1 MLREGIAFL
10 NHGSFGAVPRVVFE
24 EQERWRRRIEAEPIE
39 MLGRRHAELMEE
51 AKRPLGE
58 LLNMRGEE
66 FGLVTNATEGV
77 NAVLSSLRFKSGD
90 ELLTTDHVYNAVRQA
105 MRHAALRDGAA
116 YREVAVRTPVHD
128 AQEIARSVLDA
139 VNDRTRLVVID
150 HVTSPTGLIFP
161 VNEIVAGCAARGV
174 EVLIDGAHAPGMID
188 LDVPATGAAYYAGN
202 LHKWCCAPKGCAFL
216 WVTPSRRADIHP
228 CVVSHNY
235 GKGLAAEFG
244 WQGTRDASAW
254 LSIPA
259 AMSFMAGSTGSP
271 QAQLGWE
278 RVRAHNHALAVWA
291 QQMLCERFRVEPLSP
306 LDGRLIGATATVRL
320 PDRLAASGE
329 DELKKLQRWL
339 HDERQVEVP
348 FFVWQGAA
356 HLRVSCQ
363 VYTAAGEVER
373 MATAV
378 EEAVNRFA

>member
-1 MLREGIAFL
+1 
-10 NHGSFGAVPRVVFE
+10 
-24 EQERWRRRIEAEPIE
+24 
-39 MLGRRHAELMEE
+39 MLGRRHAELVEE

-58 LLNMRGEE
+58 LLNMGCDE

-77 NAVLSSLRFKSGD
+77 NAVLSSLRFKAGD

-105 MRHAALRDGAA
+105 MRHAASRDGAV
-116 YREVAVRTPVHD
+116 YREVAVRTPVRD
-128 AQEIARSVLDA
+128 ADQIARAVLA
-139 VNDRTRLVVID
+139 GVNDRTRLVVID

-161 VNEIVAGCAARGV
+161 VREIVAQCAARGV
-174 EVLIDGAHAPGMID
+174 EVLIDGAHAPGMIE

-216 WVTPSRRADIHP
+216 WVAASRRADVHP

-259 AMSFMAGSTGSP
+259 ALSFMAE
-271 QAQLGWE
+271 LGWE

-291 QQMLCERFRVEPLSP
+291 QAMLCGRFGAEPLSP
-306 LDGRLIGATATVRL
+306 LDGRMIGATATVRL
-320 PDRLAASGE
+320 PGRLAEMGE

-339 HDERQVEVP
+339 YDERGVEVP
-348 FFVWQGAA
+348 FFVWQGGG
-356 HLRVSCQ
+356 HLRVSCA
-363 VYTAAGEVER
+363 VYTEAEEVER
-373 MATAV
+373 VAEAV
-378 EEAVNRFA
+378 AEAAVNRLA